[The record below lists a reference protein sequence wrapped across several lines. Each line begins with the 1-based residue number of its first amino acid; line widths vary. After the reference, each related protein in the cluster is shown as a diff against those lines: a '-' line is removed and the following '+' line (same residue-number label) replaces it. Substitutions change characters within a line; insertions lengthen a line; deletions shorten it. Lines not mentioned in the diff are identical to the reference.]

1 MGRSASLG
9 VAGGKR
15 RSRLGGLSMTEH
27 GGWWAAVRGCRAVC
41 RLSST
46 GRPRVAASEFFDV
59 DVGIISRSVEHARLP
74 CHSTCKAERRPPNRS
89 NSQLTYLKYF
99 VFCTLYW
106 YFVLVLDNN
115 LPEVPCMVRVCVHV
129 FFALKTNVAL
139 RYVFRSF
146 FIHLFFIFF
155 ILFFFILR
163 RMGKKHEA

>member
-1 MGRSASLG
+1 M
-9 VAGGKR
+9 AGGKR

-129 FFALKTNVAL
+129 FFCAENKCCSPVCFPLFF
-139 RYVFRSF
+139 YSF
-146 FIHLFFIFF
+146 IFYFFYFIFF
-155 ILFFFILR
+155 HSPSD
-163 RMGKKHEA
+163 GEKT